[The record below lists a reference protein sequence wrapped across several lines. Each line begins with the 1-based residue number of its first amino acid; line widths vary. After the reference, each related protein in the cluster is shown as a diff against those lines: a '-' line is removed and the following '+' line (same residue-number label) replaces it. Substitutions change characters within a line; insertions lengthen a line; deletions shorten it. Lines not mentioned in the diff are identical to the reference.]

1 MNPSKP
7 PNEKSFFKRVLFAQN
22 AAAGTVARKK
32 DIGIVGALVM
42 LSQAVS
48 NFQSTSSLKDEILK
62 LKVEFAQAQLDRE
75 VHFAKKTDIVSLSKK
90 VDKVGR
96 QVTQLTLNMNTLQKY
111 VRRSLVL
118 GEFNKVTACE
128 THDVLKEMRL

>member
-1 MNPSKP
+1 MNPSTP
-7 PNEKSFFKRVLFAQN
+7 PKETKSFFSRVLFAQN

-32 DIGIVGALVM
+32 DIGMVGAIVM
-42 LSQAVS
+42 LSQALS
-48 NFQSTSSLKDEILK
+48 NFHSTSSLKDEILK

-96 QVTQLTLNMNTLQKY
+96 QVTQLSLNMKTLQNY
-111 VRRSLVL
+111 VRQNYVMNLY
-118 GEFNKVTACE
+118 NK
-128 THDVLKEMRL
+128 